1 MLLLALAL
9 FPSSL
14 PAPLPCPRPQASEA
28 SAPRPS
34 PVATLRDEAERVL
47 ALVESP
53 GAKAFLAATAA
64 LPEIGERV
72 VLYDQKTRQA
82 VSAEAHA
89 KLGEEEQARYQPSSF
104 GGEFYY
110 STRYGS
116 PLAYARLLDVLGG
129 LIGPNTDVLSG
140 KRVLDFGYGGI
151 GHLRLLASLGCDA
164 VGVDVDPLLDV
175 YYGPEDRG
183 TIPPA
188 TEGGRPGRLRLV
200 CGSWPG
206 DARVHAEVGGEYD
219 LILSKN
225 VLKKG
230 YVRPAQKVDPR
241 MLVDLGVPPER
252 FLEEVAA
259 ALRPGGVFALY
270 NLCPAPRADRY
281 VPWAYGESPFTREE
295 FEAAGFELLAF
306 DVDDRDQAKEL
317 GYALR
322 WDQQG
327 QDVEEDLFAWYTVAR
342 RRKS

>member
-9 FPSSL
+9 LPVSL
-14 PAPLPCPRPQASEA
+14 PRPRPQAAEA
-28 SAPRPS
+28 GAPRPS
-34 PVATLRDEAERVL
+34 PVATLRDEAERL
-47 ALVESP
+47 GGLVECP
-53 GAKAFLAATAA
+53 GTKAFLAATAA

-72 VLYDQKTRQA
+72 LLYDPKSRGA
-82 VSAEAHA
+82 VSPEAHA
-89 KLGEEEQARYQPSSF
+89 KLGEEERARYQPSSF

-110 STRYGS
+110 TTRYGS
-116 PLAYARLLDVLGG
+116 PLAYARLLEVVGRLAGPGTDVLGG
-129 LIGPNTDVLSG
+129 
-140 KRVLDFGYGGI
+140 KRILDFGYGGI
-151 GHLRLLASLGCDA
+151 GHLRLLASLGCDV

-175 YYGPEDRG
+175 YYGSGDRG
-183 TIPPA
+183 TIAPA
-188 TEGGRPGRLRLV
+188 RPGGRAGALRLV

-206 DARVHAEVGGEYD
+206 DARVHAEVGGEFD

-241 MLVDLGVPPER
+241 MLVDLGVAPER
-252 FLEEVAA
+252 FLAEVAA
-259 ALRPGGVFALY
+259 ALRPGGIFALY

-295 FEAAGFELLAF
+295 FEAAGLDLLAF
-306 DVDDRDQAKEL
+306 DVDDRAQAREL

-322 WDQQG
+322 WDEQG

-342 RRKS
+342 RRAP